1 MAELDIEHLRSWEGR
16 EERRTDLLTL
26 SPAQALA
33 ATLDQDPAR
42 FADGSILPPLYHW
55 LYFPSLVRQSELG
68 RDGHARLGGFM
79 PPVPLPRRM
88 FAGAR
93 VDYHGDLRIGE
104 RVERVARIQTV
115 RYKEGRSGPLVFVT
129 VRYELSDSE
138 GLKLVEEQDIAYRPE
153 TSSAAPQAPPDKIAE
168 RHPDFWRDVV
178 PDETLLFRFSA
189 LTFNAHR
196 IHYDLPY
203 TRDEGYPAL
212 VIHGP
217 LVAVLLAD
225 LATHQIGQASLAHF
239 SFRALSAFYLG
250 DTISLV
256 GIRSGDRVELEARH
270 SGGGIGV
277 TATASGS

>member
-1 MAELDIEHLRSWEGR
+1 MNALNIEHLRTWEGR
-16 EERRTDLLTL
+16 EERRSDLLAL

-33 ATLDQDPAR
+33 ATLNHDPALLVE
-42 FADGSILPPLYHW
+42 GTTLPPLYHW
-55 LYFPSLVRQSELG
+55 LYFPSLALQSELA
-68 RDGHARLGGFM
+68 RDGHARLGDFM

-93 VDYHGDLRIGE
+93 VDYHGDLRIGAP
-104 RVERVARIQTV
+104 VERVARIQAV

-129 VRYELSDSE
+129 VRYELRDAE
-138 GLKLVEEQDIAYRPE
+138 GLKLVEEQDIAYRPA
-153 TSSAAPQAPPDKIAE
+153 TSAAPDRPSSVASTATPA
-168 RHPDFWRDVV
+168 DFGREIV

-217 LVAVLLAD
+217 LTAVLLAD
-225 LATHQIGQASLAHF
+225 LVTQHTGRRGLQHF

-256 GIRSGDRVELEARH
+256 GTRSGDRIELEARH
-270 SGGGIGV
+270 GSGAAGV
-277 TATASGS
+277 TAVAVFG